1 MDITE
6 YDELLIDGA
15 WRAPATAER
24 IEVTSANTGQLI
36 GRVPAASTRD
46 IDVAVA
52 AARRAFDDPSG
63 WAHWA
68 PADRAAAML
77 RLADALAARSDR
89 TAELVSDQ
97 VGMPINTAKSFEG
110 SVPEKLLR
118 FYASMITQTP
128 SDELRGETLLTRK
141 PIGVVAAITPW
152 NFPQV
157 LAFFKLAPALAAGCT
172 VVMKPSSDAVLDTG
186 VLADAVIE
194 AGLPPGVLNI
204 VPGGRGI
211 GSYLVTHPGIDQISF
226 TGSTPVGQ
234 DIATN
239 AGKLLRR
246 VTLELGGKSAAVILD
261 DADLASNQA
270 ALFGASLL
278 NNGQTCF
285 ASTRILAP
293 AGRYDEVVD
302 FYTALARSAHIGDSL
317 DPATQIGPM
326 VSARQQEL
334 IESYIAKGISDGAR
348 LTTGGKQP
356 FGLDGLE
363 GGHFIAPTIFADV
376 DNNSTIA
383 QEEIF
388 GPVLAIVR
396 YEDDADAIR
405 LANQSVY
412 GLGGSV
418 WSRDHERALGVA
430 RQIDTGT
437 IGING
442 YQIDVNAPYGGVKDS
457 GMGRELGPEALLEYT
472 EPKAVYLSPRMTAD
486 NAG

>member
-1 MDITE
+1 MDIAE
-6 YDELLIDGA
+6 YYKFLIDGA
-15 WRAPATAER
+15 WQAPATTDR
-24 IEVTSANTGQLI
+24 IEVTSANTGRPI
-36 GRVPAASTRD
+36 GSVPAASTRD
-46 IDVAVA
+46 IDAAVA

-68 PADRAAAML
+68 PKDRAAAIL

-89 TAELVSDQ
+89 TAELVSAQ

-118 FYASMITQTP
+118 FYASMIMQTP
-128 SDELRGETLLTRK
+128 SDDLRGETLVTRR
-141 PIGVVAAITPW
+141 PLGVVAAITPW
-152 NFPQV
+152 NFPEV
-157 LAFFKLAPALAAGCT
+157 LAFFKLAPALSAGCT
-172 VVMKPSSDAVLDTG
+172 VVMKPSSDAVLDAG
-186 VLADAVIE
+186 VLAEAVIE

-204 VPGGRGI
+204 VPAGREI
-211 GSYLVTHPGIDQISF
+211 GSYLVTHPGVDQISF

-261 DADLASNQA
+261 DADLESNQA
-270 ALFGASLL
+270 AMFGASLL

-285 ASTRILAP
+285 AGTRILAP
-293 AGRYDEVVD
+293 SSRYDEVVD
-302 FYTALARSAHIGDSL
+302 FYTALAESARIGDSL

-326 VSARQQEL
+326 VSARQQERV
-334 IESYIAKGISDGAR
+334 ESYIAKGISDGAR
-348 LTTGGKQP
+348 LTTGKKRP
-356 FGLDGLE
+356 TGLDGLE
-363 GGHFIAPTIFADV
+363 GGHFVAPAIFADV
-376 DNNSTIA
+376 DNSTTIA

-396 YEDDADAIR
+396 YENDADAIR

-418 WSRDHERALGVA
+418 WSSDHDRALGVA
-430 RQIDTGT
+430 RQIDSGT

-472 EPKAVYLSPRMTAD
+472 EPKAIYLSPRMTAD

>member
-6 YDELLIDGA
+6 YDKFLIDGA
-15 WRAPATAER
+15 WHPPATAER
-24 IEVTSANTGQLI
+24 IDVTSANTGQLI
-36 GRVPAASTRD
+36 GSVPAASTRD
-46 IDVAVA
+46 IDAAVA

-118 FYASMITQTP
+118 FYASMITQTS
-128 SDELRGETLLTRK
+128 SDDLRGETLLTRR
-141 PIGVVAAITPW
+141 PLGVVAAITPW
-152 NFPQV
+152 NFPEV

-194 AGLPPGVLNI
+194 AGLPAGVLNI

-211 GSYLVTHPGIDQISF
+211 GSYLVTHPGVDQISF

-261 DADLASNQA
+261 DADLESNQA
-270 ALFGASLL
+270 AMFGASLL

-285 ASTRILAP
+285 AGTRILAP
-293 AGRYDEVVD
+293 ASRYDEVVD
-302 FYTALARSAHIGDSL
+302 FYTALARSARIGDSL
-317 DPATQIGPM
+317 DPATQIGPV
-326 VSARQQEL
+326 VSARQQEHV
-334 IESYIAKGISDGAR
+334 ESYIAKGISDGAR
-348 LTTGGKQP
+348 LTTGGKRP
-356 FGLDGLE
+356 LGLDGLE
-363 GGHFIAPTIFADV
+363 GGHFVAPTIFADV
-376 DNNSTIA
+376 DNSTTIA

-412 GLGGSV
+412 GLGGTV
-418 WSRDHERALGVA
+418 WSTDHERALGVA

-457 GMGRELGPEALLEYT
+457 GIGRELGPEALLEYT
-472 EPKAVYLSPRMTAD
+472 EPKAIYLSPRMTAD